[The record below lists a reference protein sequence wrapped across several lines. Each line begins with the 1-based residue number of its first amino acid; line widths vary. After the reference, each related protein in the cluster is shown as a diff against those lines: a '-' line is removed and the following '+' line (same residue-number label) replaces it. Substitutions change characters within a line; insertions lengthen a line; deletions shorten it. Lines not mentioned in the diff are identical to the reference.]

1 MNISASELVATSA
14 QVALSILT
22 FSMLLVVF
30 RIIRGPRQADRV
42 IGLDLLSVLLV
53 ALVALYAIFS
63 GNAIYLDVTIAY
75 ALVAFLG
82 TVAFARYIE
91 RSENRSSAD
100 LTDLSKGEDHD

>member
-1 MNISASELVATSA
+1 MSVSVSELVATSA
-14 QVALSILT
+14 QLALSILT
-22 FSMLLVVF
+22 LSMLLVIY
-30 RIIRGPRQADRV
+30 RIVRGPRQADRV

-53 ALVALYAIFS
+53 AMVALYAIFS

-91 RSENRSSAD
+91 RSENSSSAD
-100 LTDLSKGEDHD
+100 STNPSKGEDHD